1 MDNITIA
8 RKDLFKIRN
17 NLKNSI
23 KSWDPLLNSLEPCLV
38 DEDWEIIHNIE
49 GPLLKSV
56 RKIDRLLKSAK

>member
-17 NLKNSI
+17 DLKNSI
-23 KSWDPLLNSLEPCLV
+23 KNWDPLLNSLEPCLV

-49 GPLLKSV
+49 GPLFKSV